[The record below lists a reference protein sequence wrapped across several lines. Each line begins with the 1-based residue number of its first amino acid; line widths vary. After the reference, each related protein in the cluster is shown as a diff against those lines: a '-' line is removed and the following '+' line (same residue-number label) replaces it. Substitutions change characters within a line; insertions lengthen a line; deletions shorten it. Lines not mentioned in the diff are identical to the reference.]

1 MIWLLVPP
9 VESNTAIEG
18 CWVLN
23 SRGLSCTPKQI
34 DHVFI
39 KIMLPNMMVGELLS
53 IHQLDFNFHLSKL
66 ALH

>member
-18 CWVLN
+18 CWGLN
-23 SRGLSCTPKQI
+23 SRQLSCTPKQI

-39 KIMLPNMMVGELLS
+39 KIMLPNMMIG
-53 IHQLDFNFHLSKL
+53 
-66 ALH
+66 